1 MMTQQIRAIIL
12 SLGLQIG
19 LCLHAAMAFGAATQP
34 DAGDIAACRTAAAEV
49 ELAEGLPTGLLLAI
63 GRQES
68 GRWDPASSQLQP
80 WPFAT
85 NAVGVSHFFQSRT
98 EAMLYVALQ
107 QRAGIDSID
116 VGCFQINLRH
126 HPNAFPTLQDAFD
139 PVANAHYAGR
149 FLASLRAE
157 TGSWQAAIGRYHSAT
172 LPLAE
177 SYKAAVLNLWNQ
189 PAGLPKTRSEPFRGT
204 VASVVVQRPG
214 ECGGSAAFGQARAGF
229 PHVITPTVA
238 AACGSI
244 RY

>member
-1 MMTQQIRAIIL
+1 MMTHQIRAIIL
-12 SLGLQIG
+12 SLALQIG
-19 LCLHAAMAFGAATQP
+19 ICPHAAVAFEAATQP
-34 DAGDIAACRTAAAEV
+34 DAGNIAACRTAAAQV
-49 ELAEGLPTGLLLAI
+49 ERAEGLPAGLLLAI

-68 GRWDPASSQLQP
+68 GRWDPASSELQP

-85 NAVGVSHFFQSRT
+85 NAAGVSHFFQTRA
-98 EAMLYVALQ
+98 EAMVYVALQ
-107 QRAGIDSID
+107 QRSGIDSID

-126 HPNAFPTLQDAFD
+126 HPNAFPTLKDAFD
-139 PVANAHYAGR
+139 PAANAQYAAR
-149 FLASLRAE
+149 FLASLRVE

-189 PAGLPKTRSEPFRGT
+189 PAGLPKTSSEPFRST

-214 ECGGSAAFGQARAGF
+214 ECGGSVAFGHARAGF

-238 AACGSI
+238 VACGPI